1 MSWLLT
7 HDHHFVVH
15 KLNFESTEQSGIMF
29 HAIKLGLHI
38 KDNNSKRFVDKTKIV
53 DAQRTTILLS
63 FCRPLCCL
71 IAIFRRLYED
81 VPCLVYSFIRFL
93 LAWSCF
99 LKRYLSEPKEL

>member
-38 KDNNSKRFVDKTKIV
+38 KDNLINSKRFVADKTKIV
-53 DAQRTTILLS
+53 DAQLTYNHFAQFLSAALLS
-63 FCRPLCCL
+63 DC
-71 IAIFRRLYED
+71 
-81 VPCLVYSFIRFL
+81 
-93 LAWSCF
+93 
-99 LKRYLSEPKEL
+99 YLSSAL